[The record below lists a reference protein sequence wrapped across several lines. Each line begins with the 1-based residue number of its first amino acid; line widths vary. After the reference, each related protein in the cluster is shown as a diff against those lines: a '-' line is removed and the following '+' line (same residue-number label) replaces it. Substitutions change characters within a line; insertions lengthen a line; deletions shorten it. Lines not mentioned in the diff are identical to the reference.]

1 MVHTI
6 MNLTENI
13 RLAFG
18 SLLANKLRA
27 ILTMLGIIIGVA
39 AVITLV
45 SVGEGVQDVVIS
57 EFEGLGNN
65 LLFVT
70 PGRPDANQMTGF
82 SGGVDLTND
91 DYQALADPFNVPDLA
106 RVAPLYGRPAI
117 ITRGGQEARSTVTG
131 TTPDYTGVRDFYPVL
146 GDFFTE
152 QDVISAAR
160 VAVLGQ
166 SVYEQLFPD
175 GELPIGQTIR
185 INNVNFRVIGLMEEK
200 GGSGFND
207 QDDVVLVPLNTAQR
221 RLFPARRPDGEFR
234 VDQILAQVISE
245 ERQDAAI
252 AEMALALRQSRGIE
266 FRDDDDFTILS
277 QAEVVGA
284 LGQITGVLTTFLG
297 VIAGISLLVGGIGIM
312 NIMLVSVTERT
323 REIGLRKAVGAKRR
337 NILWQFLTEA
347 VILSSVGG
355 LIGLALGAAGAY
367 LISGLSDT
375 LDATVAWNS
384 VILAILFSAAVGL
397 FFGIYPATRAAG
409 LNPIDALR
417 YE

>member
-1 MVHTI
+1 
-6 MNLTENI
+6 MNLIESI
-13 RLAFG
+13 RLALR
-18 SLLANKLRA
+18 SLIANKLRA

-45 SVGEGVQDVVIS
+45 SVGEGVQQVVVS

-65 LLFVT
+65 LLFVI
-70 PGRPDANQMTGF
+70 PGQPDANQFMPGR
-82 SGGVDLTND
+82 SSAELTND
-91 DYQALADPFNVPDLA
+91 DYEALADPFNVPDLL
-106 RVAPLYGRPAI
+106 RVVPTYDRPAI
-117 ITRGGQEARSTVTG
+117 VTRGGEEARTTISG
-131 TTPDYTGVRDFYPVL
+131 TTPDFTIIRDFQPVL

-152 QDVISAAR
+152 QDVTSAAR

-166 SVYEQLFPD
+166 RVYEQLFPD

-207 QDDVVLVPLNTAQR
+207 QDDLVLVPLNTAQR
-221 RLFPARRPDGEFR
+221 RLFPARRPDGSFR
-234 VDQILAQVISE
+234 VDQILAEVISE

-252 AEMALALRQSRGIE
+252 AEMTLALRQSRGVT
-266 FRDDDDFTILS
+266 FRDEDDFTILS
-277 QAEVVGA
+277 QDEVVGA
-284 LGQITGVLTTFLG
+284 LGQITGVLTVFLG

-337 NILWQFLTEA
+337 DILWQFLTEA
-347 VILSSVGG
+347 IILSTIGG
-355 LIGLALGAAGAY
+355 LIGLLLGAAGAY
-367 LISGLSDT
+367 LISALSDT

-384 VILAILFSAAVGL
+384 VALAILFSVAVGL